1 MPGNYAEVT
10 SLCGR
15 IANGYTEGMTAD
27 APPGLTEDPDLGDL
41 FHAAFRGLR
50 RRWTHEL
57 APFELTPHQW
67 RALNT
72 LARGCGPCPPEV
84 RGAGGGPEA
93 GLRLKALADLLR
105 IAPRSATEVIDQ
117 LETKELVER
126 APDPLDRRAVLVRLT
141 ADGQELRSR
150 IHQSR
155 RRQSTEYFGRLDSG
169 ERDELARLLGVLA
182 GDEPVAQHR

>member
-1 MPGNYAEVT
+1 
-10 SLCGR
+10 
-15 IANGYTEGMTAD
+15 MTAD
-27 APPGLTEDPDLGDL
+27 APPGLADDPDLGDL

-67 RALNT
+67 RALNM
-72 LARGCGPCPPEV
+72 LARGCGPGPPE
-84 RGAGGGPEA
+84 GSGTTPEA
-93 GLRLKALADLLR
+93 SLRLKQLADLLR

-126 APDPLDRRAVLVRLT
+126 APDPLDRRAVLIRLT
-141 ADGQELRSR
+141 PDGQELRSR

-155 RRQSTEYFGRLDSG
+155 REQSTKYFGRLDSG

-182 GDEPVAQHR
+182 GDEPVAHHR